1 MIKWI
6 SIKKKK
12 FVQIQRTETC
22 PVDSLAIHLLNNWGL
37 DIKESIHKDWKL
49 KRIHKEVNIPL

>member
-6 SIKKKK
+6 SIKKK
-12 FVQIQRTETC
+12 IRSD
-22 PVDSLAIHLLNNWGL
+22 PPDRDMSSAIHLLNNWGL